1 MVRTTLRMYG
11 GVEGEIGGNQI
22 LLSSEGGEILLDFG
36 YNFSKWRRYFS
47 FPLSRPRS
55 VEEYFQVDLIPAD
68 LRNPKTG
75 LVRDTITDVFITH
88 PHGDH
93 WRSLFALPPT
103 EEGGPT
109 VHVGEAS
116 KRILD
121 VRAEK
126 LRGFEK
132 VSHLEYRTFRT
143 GRPRKIRVGDFEV
156 TPFHVDHSAPGSY
169 AMIVSTPDGVV
180 VYTGDFRLHGSYSDR
195 VRRRFWDEVYDLY
208 GGVDVLICEGTN
220 IGGCVPP
227 HSEADVEAISM
238 KLIQECR
245 GLVIVNTSPADADR
259 LRTFHRVSSEAGRR
273 LVATKYFMETL
284 EALEACGGLDIPR
297 PSRGEVVGLEEE
309 FEEVS
314 KRPSDYI
321 LLTAFYKWREIAD
334 LRPPPGSIFILSSS
348 EPFEEEAEIEFERL
362 MNWLRFFGV
371 QVFNVHSS
379 GHVMPQDLRQVI
391 ETVSPRVL
399 IPVHTAH
406 PDAFMRYVADILS
419 KRDIEFIKP
428 VRGRPYEVG
437 GR

>member
-1 MVRTTLRMYG
+1 M
-11 GVEGEIGGNQI
+11 
-22 LLSSEGGEILLDFG
+22 SSEGGEILLDFG

-55 VEEYFQVDLIPAD
+55 VDEYFQVGLLPAD
-68 LRNPKTG
+68 LRDPETG
-75 LVRDTITDVFITH
+75 LVRKTITDVFVTH

-103 EEGGPT
+103 GEGGPI
-109 VHVGEAS
+109 VHVGEAA

-121 VRAEK
+121 VRAGK
-126 LRGFEK
+126 LRGFES

-143 GRPRKIRVGDFEV
+143 GRPRKIRAGDFEV
-156 TPFHVDHSAPGSY
+156 TPFHVDHSTPGSY

-180 VYTGDFRLHGSYSDR
+180 VYTGDFRLHGSYSGRIDR
-195 VRRRFWDEVYDLY
+195 QFWDEVYDLY
-208 GGVDVLICEGTN
+208 GGVDILVCEGTN
-220 IGGCVPP
+220 IGGCVSP
-227 HSEADVEAISM
+227 HSEADVQAISAR
-238 KLIQECR
+238 LVRRCE

-259 LRTFHRVSSEAGRR
+259 LRTFHRISSEVGRK
-273 LVATKYFMETL
+273 LVATKYFMEML
-284 EALEACGGLDIPR
+284 QALEACEGLDVPR

-314 KRPSDYI
+314 KRPSEYI

-334 LRPPPGSIFILSSS
+334 LRPPPGSMFILSSS

-371 QVFNVHSS
+371 QVFNIHSS
-379 GHVMPQDLRQVI
+379 GHVMPHDLRRVI
-391 ETVSPRVL
+391 ETLRPRVV

-406 PDAFMRYVADILS
+406 PDAYMRYVSDITS
-419 KRDIEFIKP
+419 RMGIEFVRP
-428 VRGRPYEVG
+428 VRGRPYEL
-437 GR
+437 R